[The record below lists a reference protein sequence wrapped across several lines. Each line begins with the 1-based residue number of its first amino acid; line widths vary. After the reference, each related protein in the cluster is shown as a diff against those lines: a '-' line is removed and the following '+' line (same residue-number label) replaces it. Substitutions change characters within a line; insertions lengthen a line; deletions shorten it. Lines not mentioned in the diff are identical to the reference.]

1 MSHIPPSTSARYGY
15 SAEVYDISRL
25 TLLQIFLSIGGR
37 FTLSDDAHAIEQ
49 VGLNYAKVFKAI
61 AAAGIIELSFLKK
74 DLSQEAGVSIASVA
88 VAELQT
94 HSLFAS

>member
-1 MSHIPPSTSARYGY
+1 MDHSVVFGS
-15 SAEVYDISRL
+15 ISRL
-25 TLLQIFLSIGGR
+25 TEIQIFLSIGGR

-61 AAAGIIELSFLKK
+61 TAAGITELSFLKK
-74 DLSQEAGVSIASVA
+74 DPSQEAVASIASIA

-94 HSLFAS
+94 HSLFAT